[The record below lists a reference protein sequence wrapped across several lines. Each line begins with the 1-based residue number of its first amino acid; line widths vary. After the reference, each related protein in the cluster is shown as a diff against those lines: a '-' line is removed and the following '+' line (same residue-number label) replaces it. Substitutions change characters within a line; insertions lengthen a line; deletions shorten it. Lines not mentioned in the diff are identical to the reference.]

1 MKINE
6 ELIEKIVAEIK
17 ASEDEIV
24 EKVKDDDYYCFYNLR
39 LVIDGIDYCSSEIK
53 IKELRR
59 VDRIYKA
66 CFSEP
71 TQEITEIS
79 FEYYVDK
86 LYIDDGEVDE
96 DIVDEINNK
105 LQGHIEQEKSILL

>member
-1 MKINE
+1 MKIND

-17 ASEDEIV
+17 ANEDEIV

-39 LVIDGIDYCSSEIK
+39 LVIDGVDYCSSEIK

-59 VDRIYKA
+59 VDRIYKT

-71 TQEITEIS
+71 TQKITEIS
-79 FEYYVDK
+79 FDYYVDK
-86 LYIDDGEVDE
+86 LYIDDGEVD
-96 DIVDEINNK
+96 DYIVDEINKGLN
-105 LQGHIEQEKSILL
+105 GHIERTNFI

>member
-1 MKINE
+1 MIIND

-17 ASEDEIV
+17 ANEDEIV
-24 EKVKDDDYYCFYNLR
+24 EKVNNDDYYCFYNLR
-39 LVIDGIDYCSSEIK
+39 LVIDGVDYCSSEIK

-71 TQEITEIS
+71 AQEITEIS

-96 DIVDEINNK
+96 GIVDEINNK
-105 LQGHIEQEKSILL
+105 LCGYIERNNSI

>member
-1 MKINE
+1 MKIND
-6 ELIEKIVAEIK
+6 ELIEKIIAEIK

-39 LVIDGIDYCSSEIK
+39 LIIDGVDYCSSEIK
-53 IKELRR
+53 IRR
-59 VDRIYKA
+59 LMRVNKIYKA

-71 TQEITEIS
+71 AQEITEIS

-105 LQGHIEQEKSILL
+105 LYGYIERNDLIER